1 MNYCIEIEVR
11 HHKATAT
18 LPARTKMKLVEHG
31 KTVIFP
37 FDHALNSAPAQIENT
52 LKQFGIEPICAI
64 AREWG
69 AIICVSENF
78 RPRVR
83 ALFPI

>member
-1 MNYCIEIEVR
+1 MNYVIEIEVR
-11 HHKATAT
+11 HHKETAT
-18 LPARTKMKLVEHG
+18 LPARTKMKLVEHN

-37 FDHALNSAPAQIENT
+37 FDHQLNNAPEQIRQM
-52 LKQFGIEPICAI
+52 LSQFGIEPICALS
-64 AREWG
+64 REWG
-69 AIICVSENF
+69 AVLCISENF